1 MPCSGG
7 SRSVGGHI
15 SGRPGLAA
23 VAAKQRC
30 AGRHAETGC
39 TIRWRGS
46 PKFRADAA
54 VAWPPKS
61 QSQPG
66 MFSARMFLPWRTHMR
81 AGPGAGSDDHR
92 RVFRYWRGVGPGARL
107 PITGNVTGDGDPERP
122 VDLARSHGPCSP
134 RSSNPG
140 ARHPHGCWLPRR
152 KRPVRSSRPPTAPQA
167 QPTSSRAGLLRQLSR
182 RTGQALPVASA
193 KAQALSSQRAALVL

>member
-1 MPCSGG
+1 MP
-7 SRSVGGHI
+7 RLVA
-15 SGRPGLAA
+15 PFDGLAHLSF
-23 VAAKQRC
+23 VRMRLL
-30 AGRHAETGC
+30 GLLNLNP
-39 TIRWRGS
+39 S
-46 PKFRADAA
+46 RACSLRECFFHGELTCGQ
-54 VAWPPKS
+54 V
-61 QSQPG
+61 
-66 MFSARMFLPWRTHMR
+66 T
-81 AGPGAGSDDHR
+81 GAGSDDHR

>member
-15 SGRPGLAA
+15 PGRPGLAA

-39 TIRWRGS
+39 TIRWPGS
-46 PKFRADAA
+46 PKFRADA

-140 ARHPHGCWLPRR
+140 ARHPMAAGFHGANGPSDRLGRLPLR
-152 KRPVRSSRPPTAPQA
+152 KRNRLP
-167 QPTSSRAGLLRQLSR
+167 AGLVYFASYPEGRGRPYLLLPPKR
-182 RTGQALPVASA
+182 RRCRASGP
-193 KAQALSSQRAALVL
+193 L